1 MATYAAFV
9 TTQYIKN
16 NTPIIA
22 YVEDDELQP
31 FIKVA
36 QDTHIQKTLGT
47 NLFNDLKTKVLNNSL
62 NSDEVSLMN
71 DYVQPATSWC
81 VVYEFIL
88 FNHYKITNK
97 GITKQNSE
105 NSVSAEL
112 NEVNFLR
119 DDTKNKSEFFKDR
132 LCKYLMANPSLFPL
146 YYGGDINVDT
156 IQPSHK
162 NFYSGLYTGKRRYN
176 SGCVDCPIGPNTWID
191 LSGKFG
197 N

>member
-1 MATYAAFV
+1 MVNYAGFV

-36 QDTHIQKTLGT
+36 QDTHIRKTLGT

-62 NSDEVSLMN
+62 DSDEVSLMN

-81 VVYEFIL
+81 VVYEFSL

-112 NEVNFLR
+112 NEVNSLR
-119 DDTKNKSEFFKDR
+119 DNIKNKSEFFKDM
-132 LCKYLMANPSLFPL
+132 LCKYLMAKQALFPL

-162 NFYSGLYTGKRRYN
+162 NFYYGLYTGKRRYN